1 MPICSYCGSSVDGR
15 FCPSCGRSAGAP
27 ATGSASLTDH
37 QAAALTYLLMAVS
50 GALFLMWAP
59 YNQSRN
65 VRFHAFQSI
74 FLTAAWLVL
83 VFAIGLLLPF
93 RLGLLVGRLA
103 QLAALIGWLYLMWE
117 TYNGRDV
124 AIPFIGDLARKQV

>member
-1 MPICSYCGSSVDGR
+1 MPNCSHCGSPVDGR
-15 FCPSCGRSAGAP
+15 FCPSCGRHGGAP
-27 ATGSASLTDH
+27 GAGSTSLTDS

-74 FLTAAWLVL
+74 FLTAAWLVV
-83 VFAIGLLLPF
+83 VFAIGLLLPL

-103 QLAALIGWLYLMWE
+103 QLAALLGWLYLMWE

-124 AIPFIGDLARKQV
+124 AVPIIGDLARKQV

>member
-1 MPICSYCGSSVDGR
+1 
-15 FCPSCGRSAGAP
+15 
-27 ATGSASLTDH
+27 
-37 QAAALTYLLMAVS
+37 MAVS

-74 FLTAAWLVL
+74 FLTAAWLVF
-83 VFAIGLLLPF
+83 VFAIGLFLPF

-124 AIPFIGDLARKQV
+124 AIPIIGDLARKQV

>member
-1 MPICSYCGSSVDGR
+1 MPNCSYCGSPLEGR
-15 FCPSCGRSAGAP
+15 FCSSCGKSAGSP
-27 ATGSASLTDH
+27 YSGPSSLTDA
-37 QAAALTYLLMAVS
+37 QAAALTYLLGALS

-74 FLTAAWLVL
+74 FLTVAWLLL

-93 RLGLLVGRLA
+93 RVGLVVGRLA
-103 QLAALIGWLYLMWE
+103 QLAALLGWLYLMWE
-117 TYNGRDV
+117 AYNGRTV
-124 AIPFIGDLARKQV
+124 EVPVIGELARKQV

>member
-1 MPICSYCGSSVDGR
+1 MPTCAYCGSPREGR
-15 FCPSCGRSAGAP
+15 FCSSCGKLAGVQSGGA
-27 ATGSASLTDH
+27 GSLTDS
-37 QAAALTYLLMAVS
+37 QAAALAYLLMAVS

-74 FLTAAWLVL
+74 FLTGAWLVF
-83 VFAIGLLLPF
+83 VFAIGALAPF
-93 RLGLLVGRLA
+93 RLGLFVGRLA

-117 TYNGRDV
+117 TYNGRTV
-124 AIPFIGDLARKQV
+124 NVPVIGEWARKQV